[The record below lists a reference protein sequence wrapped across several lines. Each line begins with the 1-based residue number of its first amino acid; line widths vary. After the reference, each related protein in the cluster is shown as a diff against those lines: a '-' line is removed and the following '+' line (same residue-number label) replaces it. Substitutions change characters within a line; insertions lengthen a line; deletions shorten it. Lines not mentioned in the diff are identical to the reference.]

1 MRVISGTNRGL
12 KLDTLKG
19 ENTRPTEDRIKENV
33 FNLLGQNFYNTNV
46 LDLFSGSGSI
56 GIEFLSR
63 GAEKS
68 YFVDNSLEAINVIK
82 KNVKKAK
89 LEDKSLIFKSD
100 ALTFLMKYSD
110 EKFDYIYLDP
120 PYKNVNLYL
129 KVVEYISKK
138 NILKDTGYIVIE
150 QDSSISLNI
159 EDYLKIVKSKKY
171 GNTSIGVWQLK

>member
-1 MRVISGTNRGL
+1 MRVISGTNSGL

-19 ENTRPTEDRIKENV
+19 EITRPTEDRIKENV
-33 FNLLGQNFYNTNV
+33 FNLLGQNFYNTRV

-68 YFVDNSLEAINVIK
+68 YFVDSSLEAINVIK
-82 KNVKKAK
+82 KNIKKTK

-129 KVVEYISKK
+129 KVVEYISKN

-159 EDYLKIVKSKKY
+159 ENYLKMVKFKKY